1 MRRVCRLRDRKA
13 AVALIIALSTPL
25 LIAATGLT
33 VDIGYWYEQQEA
45 LQSATDAAA
54 VAAAT
59 AADKYGVTTPAVAEN
74 FALTAANQATSSQLG
89 LTSSTLTLSTASM
102 MVNGTAS
109 TQWTASASIP
119 RRSFFSAVGGRGFM
133 GIPIGTQTASA
144 AADVVVPTSPA
155 CLIATQGTISV
166 TGGSEVVGT
175 NCSVASNDATGCSMS
190 ATGSGK
196 IIGTQVTTAANCVS
210 VSGAGYI
217 GTNANATPA
226 DSSSTTTL
234 NAQAVADP
242 LADMNPA
249 DSASAGMSIWNPG
262 WTVPPAP
269 TETGS
274 PATPQLGFNTWSQAG
289 VGDCLV
295 LGNFGA
301 GCELDPNFLT
311 GMDSFGVTSLLLN
324 EGTSTGMTF
333 ITGGF
338 SGQTNQ
344 TTTMN
349 GDNYYINGGMNVT
362 SDSSLTIGSSTQT
375 SPVTMVVNGGTF
387 LTNGSAT
394 FNPGTY
400 YLNGAMSG
408 STFSGWG
415 LSTNISSSVT
425 LDGPNYYVNGGIGI
439 TNGGPQVTL
448 SSGLYELTSFA
459 GNSNAANSGT
469 AGAFYAGQGTYVFGN
484 PVSANATPAPN
495 TYFFDGGLTISG
507 GASSV
512 TFNPGIYY
520 IRNGN
525 LNIGSGPRVTGNG
538 VTFVLEGTA
547 GFTIDAGAA
556 VSLSAPSS
564 NCVAPANFPE
574 PAFEGTTAPYD
585 GTDGEGICGVLIYQS
600 RSDTTADNV
609 TEGASGAFN
618 GAIYAPNAPLT
629 ISGGASM
636 TINTS
641 NLAGLEVASIADSG
655 SGAIHLTDTTTNSS
669 ASTSSSAGVMLVR

>member
-54 VAAAT
+54 IAAAT
-59 AADKYGVTTPAVAEN
+59 AAEKYGVTTQAVAEN
-74 FALTAANQATSSQLG
+74 YALAAASQATNNQLG
-89 LTSSTLTLSTASM
+89 LTSSGPSSLNVT
-102 MVNGTAS
+102 NGPPS
-109 TQWTASASIP
+109 TQWTANASIP
-119 RRSFFSAVGGRGFM
+119 RRSFFSAVGGLGFM
-133 GIPIGTQTASA
+133 GMPIGTQTASA
-144 AADVVVPTSPA
+144 AADVVVPPSPA
-155 CLIATQGTISV
+155 CLIATQGTISL
-166 TGGSEVVGT
+166 TGDAQVIGT
-175 NCSVASNDATGCSMS
+175 NCGIASNDASGCSM
-190 ATGSGK
+190 AVTGSSE
-196 IIGTQVTTAANCVS
+196 IIGTAVTTVASCVS
-210 VSGAGYI
+210 VPPFSGYI
-217 GTNANATPA
+217 GTNANGSPA
-226 DSSSTTTL
+226 GSSSTVSL
-234 NAQAVADP
+234 NAPATADP

-249 DSASAGMSIWNPG
+249 DSATAGMSIWNPG
-262 WTVPPAP
+262 WTVPSAP

-274 PATPQLGFNTWSQAG
+274 PATPQLGFNTSSQTG
-289 VGDCLV
+289 VGDCDS
-295 LGNFGA
+295 GN
-301 GCELDPNFLT
+301 CELDPGFLT
-311 GMDSFGVTSLLLN
+311 GMDSFGVASLLLN

-338 SGQTNQ
+338 KGQSNQ

-349 GDNYYINGGMNVT
+349 GDNYYINGGMDVT

-375 SPVTMVVNGGTF
+375 SPMTMVVNGGTI
-387 LTNGSAT
+387 LNNGSAT
-394 FNPGTY
+394 LFPGTY
-400 YLNGAMSG
+400 YLNGTMSG

-415 LSTNISSSVT
+415 LATNISSALT
-425 LDGPNYYVNGGIGI
+425 LEGSTYYVNGGIGI
-439 TNGGPQVTL
+439 SNGGPQMTL

-459 GNSNAANSGT
+459 GNSNATKSTG
-469 AGAFYAGQGTYVFGN
+469 GAFFAGQGSYVFGN
-484 PVSANATPAPN
+484 PVSENTTPAPN

-507 GASSV
+507 GATPV

-525 LNIGSGPRVTGNG
+525 LDIGSGANITGTG

-547 GFTIDAGAA
+547 GFTIDGGASL
-556 VSLSAPSS
+556 SLSAPTS

-600 RSDTTADNV
+600 RGDATADNLI
-609 TEGASGAFN
+609 EGGSGTFN
-618 GAIYAPNAPLT
+618 GAIYAPDAPLT
-629 ISGGASM
+629 VSGSGSM

-641 NLAGLEVASIADSG
+641 NLAGLEVASVAGSG
-655 SGAIHLTDTTTNSS
+655 SGNIHLTNTATNSS
-669 ASTSSSAGVMLVR
+669 ASTSPSAGVMLVH